1 MKLYKY
7 NNGRGQCAIS
17 VKGII
22 SIWPVDKGEL
32 ELEHTE
38 YYAICYYAICYILRG
53 GTAVNHMNF
62 TDKVS
67 RDKTLEMILG
77 MMEEPEP

>member
-17 VKGII
+17 VKDII

-32 ELEHTE
+32 DLEHIE
-38 YYAICYYAICYILRG
+38 YYAICYILRG

-67 RDKTLEMILG
+67 RDKTLEIILG
-77 MMEEPEP
+77 MMEESEP